1 MARNWRSVNPAK
13 YAKKDNPLGAALEG
27 FASVYVPAVMKQKE
41 LDERRAYEE
50 EKERKARAAAAAK
63 AAKAQEAKDKK
74 LAKNAKILAKQYS
87 GSDNNGEALVFF
99 TQQLQLTDGDVGD
112 AMAIADRMIA
122 NGNLKFVTREVDK
135 PLQGPDVPRD
145 FPLTVS
151 PDGQKPVSEFGNTGN
166 AINAGNVGTFTSK
179 LDEEGKETNA
189 YKTEGDQM
197 SEIFAPVSEE
207 PVISLPEEGIEI
219 TPFGQELDDLDYEQL
234 RTLED
239 IQMYE
244 MQIENGDIKL
254 SDEAKEIVRK
264 QKEKLTGQA
273 NKAWIDEAS
282 SSEDKAYSAVVKFQ
296 STNDTANLATA
307 KAIYNSWKNKT
318 KPYEELLNPTELM
331 GKTAAELEEI
341 KATALFLAGQDPE
354 SGALNT
360 SFIDQKITSAK
371 NLENDQEARKYIEK
385 ANSYN
390 STISQIE
397 LATAEGADD
406 KIISRL
412 NEIATK
418 QKTGEI
424 EIQLAANGIQGAQA
438 FEGVYTNDQG
448 DKDFGILIK
457 MPDGTITLE
466 DGKTKVEGR
475 PMQEME
481 AKRYESIAVQTQKF
495 GAELNA
501 QGAAITEGLRNAETI
516 IGLAKND
523 PRVRNAGGD
532 VAQAVTNFAR
542 GTESVLEVLGD
553 LFKGGKETV
562 SEEELKAALAAKGY
576 SGDGIVDAFISG
588 DIQQLGDA
596 TAQFEASVLSFVF
609 RAGRMEGQAGNAMSN
624 KDFERLQEMLNV
636 KGGINAF
643 ETTVRN
649 FMAEKVKSYDDK
661 VVQFNTTGPI
671 GSFVNDYGY
680 APVAAPSRFSDFVTT
695 RNEPELTTAY
705 QNTISYV
712 PPKNTFTNDTSGDGT
727 QSTNDFFNGKPF
739 KMKSSDGVEVEF
751 TLKDV
756 DARLK
761 SFGLDKDEG
770 GLGLTGDDLI
780 QKQSSFITQ
789 MAKNM
794 NMSVDAWVKMYQAA
808 TKTQGD

>member
-1 MARNWRSVNPAK
+1 MARNWRSVNPAN
-13 YAKKDNPLGAALEG
+13 YRKKENMAGALLEG
-27 FASVYVPAVMKQKE
+27 FASVYVPTVLKQKE
-41 LDERRAYEE
+41 LEDRRAYEE

-112 AMAIADRMIA
+112 VMSLTERMIED
-122 NGNLKFVTREVDK
+122 GRLQFVTKTESR
-135 PLQGPDVPRD
+135 PLQGPDVPSD
-145 FPLTVS
+145 FQTSLTVGDKTYDQTGSGTPLTV
-151 PDGQKPVSEFGNTGN
+151 G
-166 AINAGNVGTFTSK
+166 K
-179 LDEEGKETNA
+179 LDNIANNENNSDAVRDEAG
-189 YKTEGDQM
+189 QM
-197 SEIFAPVSEE
+197 SEIFSPVSEE
-207 PVISLPEEGIEI
+207 PNMDTPVEGIKI
-219 TPFGQELDDLDYEQL
+219 TPFGQQMDDLDYEQL
-234 RTLED
+234 KTLED
-239 IQMYE
+239 IEMYE

-254 SDEAKEIVRK
+254 SDEAKEVVRK
-264 QKEKLTGQA
+264 QKEKLVGQA

-296 STNDTANLATA
+296 NTNDTSNLATA

-318 KPYEELLNPTELM
+318 KPYIELLNPTELM
-331 GKTAAELEEI
+331 GKTSVELEEI

-354 SGALNT
+354 SGALDT
-360 SFIDQKITSAK
+360 SFIDQKITAATD
-371 NLENDQEARKYIEK
+371 LENDQEARKYIEK

-406 KIISRL
+406 KIIGRL

-438 FEGVYTNDQG
+438 FEGVYITDQG

-532 VAQAVTNFAR
+532 VAQTVTNFAR

-553 LFKGGKETV
+553 LFEGGKETV

-596 TAQFEASVLSFVF
+596 TAQFEASVLAFVF

-643 ETTVRN
+643 ENTVRN

-671 GSFVNDYGY
+671 GSFVDDYGY

-712 PPKNTFTNDTSGDGT
+712 PAEPVTRNDTSGDGK

-739 KMKSSDGVEVEF
+739 KLKSSDGVEVEF

-756 DARLK
+756 DAQLK
-761 SFGLDKDEG
+761 SFGLGKDEG

-780 QKQSSFITQ
+780 QKQSSFITE

-808 TKTQGD
+808 TNPQGG